1 MDALAARLAR
11 LVAHPTIAAADP
23 AATDPAP
30 FEGLH
35 ATLRALY
42 PLLFERCEVI
52 RVGAHGLLLRWAAS
66 GSLSLPKG
74 LRQAQPTEAQPAGL
88 RQAQSAGLRQAQPA
102 EAGALVL
109 MAHQDVV
116 PVAGQDWTG
125 DPFTAREVD
134 GQLIGR
140 GTLDDKG
147 MLLVI
152 CEAVEA
158 LLGRG
163 FEPARD
169 VWVLLGDDE
178 EVGGAT
184 ARAAADLLRGRGV
197 RPWLVLDEGGAVVE
211 AGVLPGVDRPA
222 AMIAVAEKGIATLR
236 LTTTDA
242 GGHASTPHRRGA
254 TARIARAV
262 VRLERRPFP
271 ARLGGIT
278 REMIATLGS
287 HAHGPLR
294 ELYARVIPLSPVFAR
309 LLVALG
315 PETAAIARTTMAVT
329 QLSGS
334 PASNVLATRA
344 EAVVNVRL
352 DTDTRVADAVAH
364 VRRAIADRS
373 ITVAV
378 EGASEASRV
387 SRTDDDRWAL
397 LVRLVDEVFP
407 DAVAAPYVQNG
418 ATDSR
423 RFSPW
428 CDHVYRF
435 APLRMSDA
443 DRARIH
449 AADEQVAVATLG
461 EGVRFITRLIEE
473 ACS

>member
-11 LVAHPTIAAADP
+11 LVAHPTIAAA
-23 AATDPAP
+23 ASAETDPAP
-30 FEGLH
+30 FEALH
-35 ATLRALY
+35 ATLRELY
-42 PLLFERCEVI
+42 PRLFGCEVV
-52 RVGAHGLLLRWAAS
+52 RVGAHGLLVRWA
-66 GSLSLPKG
+66 GTNPD
-74 LRQAQPTEAQPAGL
+74 
-88 RQAQSAGLRQAQPA
+88 A
-102 EAGALVL
+102 EALVL

-116 PVAGQDWTG
+116 PVTGQAWTG
-125 DPFTAREVD
+125 NPFDARLVD
-134 GQLIGR
+134 GKLIGR

-147 MLLVI
+147 MLLCI
-152 CEAVEA
+152 AEAVESLMA
-158 LLGRG
+158 SG
-163 FEPARD
+163 FVPARD
-169 VWVLLGDDE
+169 VWILFGDDE
-178 EVGGAT
+178 EVAGTT
-184 ARAAADLLRGRGV
+184 AQEAVDVLRARGV

-211 AGVLPGVDRPA
+211 PGVLPGVDRHA

-236 LTTTDA
+236 LSTTDA
-242 GGHASTPHRRGA
+242 GGHASTPHKHGA

-262 VRLERRPFP
+262 LRLERRPFP
-271 ARLGGIT
+271 ARLAAPT
-278 REMIATLGS
+278 RDMLSTLGA
-287 HAHGPLR
+287 HAPGALR
-294 ELYARVIPLSPVFAR
+294 ALYTRADALAPVFAHA
-309 LLVALG
+309 LVALG

-329 QLSGS
+329 QLAGS

-352 DTDTRVADAVAH
+352 DTATTVADAVAH

-373 ITVAV
+373 ITIEV

-397 LVRLVDEVFP
+397 LVRVVGEVFP

-418 ATDSR
+418 ATDAR

-449 AADEQVAVATLG
+449 AADEQVGVATLA
-461 EGVRFITRLIEE
+461 EGVRFMTRLIEE
-473 ACS
+473 ACA